1 MKNFGELFI
10 FIRKKKNLKYLSSSF
25 RKAKK
30 KFFQNV
36 NFFKKGVVP
45 IQKSNKLTNHIFISS

>member
-10 FIRKKKNLKYLSSSF
+10 FIRKKKNLKYLSSSLG
-25 RKAKK
+25 KAKK

-36 NFFKKGVVP
+36 NFFKKGVV
-45 IQKSNKLTNHIFISS
+45 

>member
-36 NFFKKGVVP
+36 NFFKKGVV
-45 IQKSNKLTNHIFISS
+45 

>member
-10 FIRKKKNLKYLSSSF
+10 FIRKKRNLKNFLSSF
-25 RKAKK
+25 GKTKK
-30 KFFQNV
+30 KFFRIV

-45 IQKSNKLTNHIFISS
+45 TQKINK